1 MLSVYAGNDTGIY
14 VEAVQIL
21 DLSTG
26 LSAPAT
32 ASATAVFS
40 LETTGGTA
48 LVGPITM
55 SFVVGSTGD
64 FVGLLPAAATS
75 ALRGT
80 YRSAWHGAER
90 CESCTGNGSFRWRS
104 LPAISV
110 KGRMWPHASH
120 GMIPMG
126 GPCRRW
132 PRPHGQEDTGRAA
145 TRIASSE
152 SGYCA
157 ACRRRWRNI
166 IRICCGGRCMAE
178 VTLTFKIMRGV
189 IQDDAVPGHRAQVP
203 RRRRCNCVARGVGP
217 ISCRRKG

>member
-26 LSAPAT
+26 LSTPAT

-55 SFVVGSTGD
+55 SFIVGSTGD

-80 YRSAWHGAER
+80 YRLHG
-90 CESCTGNGSFRWRS
+90 TVQNGVNHSGEW
-104 LPAISV
+104 L
-110 KGRMWPHASH
+110 
-120 GMIPMG
+120 IPL
-126 GPCRRW
+126 
-132 PRPHGQEDTGRAA
+132 EVI
-145 TRIASSE
+145 TR
-152 SGYCA
+152 
-157 ACRRRWRNI
+157 
-166 IRICCGGRCMAE
+166 
-178 VTLTFKIMRGV
+178 
-189 IQDDAVPGHRAQVP
+189 D
-203 RRRRCNCVARGVGP
+203 
-217 ISCRRKG
+217 